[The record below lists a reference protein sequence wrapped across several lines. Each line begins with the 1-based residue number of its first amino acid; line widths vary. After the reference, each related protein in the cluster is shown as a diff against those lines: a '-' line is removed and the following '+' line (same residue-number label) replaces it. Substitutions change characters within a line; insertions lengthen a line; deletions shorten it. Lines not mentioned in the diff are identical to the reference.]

1 MKNLF
6 LAFSLAFLT
15 IVSGCASS
23 TAPQPTTEQAV
34 SGDIATAV
42 QTISE
47 NVVYFDYNMY
57 NISEQY
63 SPMLQAQAEFLRQFP
78 SIRVR
83 IEGNCDARGTQ
94 EYNLALGERR
104 ARAVY
109 EYLVRLG
116 VNPDQLE
123 VISYGKER
131 PVAFGDT
138 EEAYAKNRRDAFT
151 VIAQ

>member
-15 IVSGCASS
+15 IVSGCAST
-23 TAPQPTTEQAV
+23 TAPQPTEQAT
-34 SGDIATAV
+34 STTDIATAV
-42 QTISE
+42 KTISE
-47 NVVYFDYNMY
+47 NVVHFDYNMY

-63 SPMLQAQAEFLRQFP
+63 STMLQTQAEFLRQFP

-116 VNPDQLE
+116 VSPSQLE

>member
-6 LAFSLAFLT
+6 LAFSLALLT

-23 TAPQPTTEQAV
+23 TAPQPTEQV
-34 SGDIATAV
+34 TTGDIAVAV

-57 NISEQY
+57 NISENY
-63 SPMLQAQAEFLRQFP
+63 STLLQTQAEYLRQFP
-78 SIRVR
+78 SIRIR

-138 EEAYAKNRRDAFT
+138 EDAYAKNRRDAFT